1 MFFRFSLGS
10 RAQANRYI
18 QQFTEIFT
26 EEGRKSVRITYV
38 VPGQPARVVCTAGMR
53 ERDAKIAA
61 QSLLQQQQ
69 QTLKQVLTAMSQ
81 QQMKLQK
88 AVQVQ
93 KEQHQQQQQQQ
104 QQQLI
109 QQQVVQVAASNPTQ
123 VQIQVPNS
131 SGHIIGSASEVCSNS
146 NVTLN
151 GLLTSLNPASHNGS
165 VTVPNGDVA
174 ITPTHT
180 PATTS
185 TQVCFVIKD

>member
-1 MFFRFSLGS
+1 M
-10 RAQANRYI
+10 
-18 QQFTEIFT
+18 
-26 EEGRKSVRITYV
+26 
-38 VPGQPARVVCTAGMR
+38 PGQPARVVCTAGMR

-61 QSLLQQQQ
+61 QSLLHQQQ
-69 QTLKQVLTAMSQ
+69 QTLKQVLTVMSQ
-81 QQMKLQK
+81 QEMKLQK

-93 KEQHQQQQQQQ
+93 KEQQHQQQQQQQQQHQQQQQ

-109 QQQVVQVAASNPTQ
+109 QQQVVQVAGANPTQ

-131 SGHIIGSASEVCSNS
+131 SGHIIGSTSEVCSNS

-151 GLLTSLNPASHNGS
+151 GLLTSLNPASSHNGS
-165 VTVPNGDVA
+165 VTVPNGEVA

-185 TQVCFVIKD
+185 TQVNFVS